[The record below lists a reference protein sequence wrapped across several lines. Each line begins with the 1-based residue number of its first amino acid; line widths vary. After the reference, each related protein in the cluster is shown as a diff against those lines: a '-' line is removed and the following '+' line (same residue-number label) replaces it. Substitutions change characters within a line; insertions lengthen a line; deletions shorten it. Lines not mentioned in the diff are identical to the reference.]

1 MYPFLFENRDFSSGL
16 ADHRPHVSGEN
27 GHWKRIFSKTLSRVE
42 IFENAD
48 FSFTCKRAKTKVFE

>member
-16 ADHRPHVSGEN
+16 ADRPRISGEN

-48 FSFTCKRAKTKVFE
+48 FSFTCKWTKTEVFE